1 MPIEVKMA
9 KLSPTMESGQMVKW
23 LVKVGDKVKE
33 GDTLAEIQTDKAV
46 MPMESFDEGI
56 VALLDVK
63 EGRRHRRSA
72 SASSSSPRRGKTRS
86 RSPQQLGRRR
96 GRGRRPAKADDAGAS
111 RRRRRPAARRRPANG
126 QDAHGPARRPRH
138 VEPAAG

>member
-46 MPMESFDEGI
+46 MPMESFDEGT

-63 EGRRHRRSA
+63 EGDDIALGQRVLVLARKGEDVSQVAESSGKGSA
-72 SASSSSPRRGKTRS
+72 QAARKQPPRPRRNLRKRPP
-86 RSPQQLGRRR
+86 SPL
-96 GRGRRPAKADDAGAS
+96 PA
-111 RRRRRPAARRRPANG
+111 
-126 QDAHGPARRPRH
+126 
-138 VEPAAG
+138 

>member
-1 MPIEVKMA
+1 MA

-56 VALLDVK
+56 VALLDVN
-63 EGRRHRRSA
+63 EGDDIALGQRVLLLA
-72 SASSSSPRRGKTRS
+72 KKGEDPAQVAAQAKGGKAT
-86 RSPQQLGRRR
+86 
-96 GRGRRPAKADDAGAS
+96 A
-111 RRRRRPAARRRPANG
+111 PAAASKP
-126 QDAHGPARRPRH
+126 DAVG
-138 VEPAAG
+138 